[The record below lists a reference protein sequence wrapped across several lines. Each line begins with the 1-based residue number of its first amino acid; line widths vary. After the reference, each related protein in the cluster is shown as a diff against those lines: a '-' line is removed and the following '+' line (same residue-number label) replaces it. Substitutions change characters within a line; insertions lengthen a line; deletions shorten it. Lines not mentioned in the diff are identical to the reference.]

1 MTARVLLFSQRGFR
15 PYLSRCCPY
24 EFEDTIRAMDSV
36 DLLAPGYRFQTSELI
51 DRTLN
56 WLGRRTPLVSRINP
70 TVSQTAVTGHY
81 DLFFMVCQFA
91 TDLLALNA
99 LPGWRQRCAVAV
111 CWLEEIWLRDLNRLQ
126 SQLHLLQQFDY
137 IFINCAHS
145 VARLAEIT
153 GRPCRYE
160 PPGVDCL
167 RFYPGTPAPAR
178 TIDVYNMGRRH
189 LDTHQA
195 LRQLAEQGRIFYLYD
210 TFKGNVPVLDP
221 AEHRVL
227 LASLIKRSR
236 YFLANRAKVDESGE
250 TGEQQEVGFR
260 FFEGAAGGAVMI
272 GDPPRTEAFQ
282 THFDWPDAVVYLPFG
297 GSDIGSLM
305 AELDR
310 QPERLARIRH
320 DNVVNALRRHDWLYR
335 WQSVLASAGLE
346 PTPAMQERQARL
358 AALAACFSEACDG
371 AR

>member
-1 MTARVLLFSQRGFR
+1 MNARVLLFSQRGFR
-15 PYLSRCCPY
+15 PYMSRCCPY
-24 EFEDTIRAMDSV
+24 EFEDTIRAVDSV
-36 DLLAPGYRFQTSELI
+36 DMLAPGYRFQTSELI
-51 DRTLN
+51 DRAVN
-56 WLGRRTPLVSRINP
+56 WLGRRTPLLSRVNP
-70 TVSQTAVTGHY
+70 TVGKTAVTGHY
-81 DLFFMVCQFA
+81 DLLFMVCQFA

-99 LPGWRQRCAVAV
+99 LPGWRKRCAIAV
-111 CWLEEIWLRDLNRLQ
+111 CWLEELWVRDLNRLK
-126 SQLHLLQQFDY
+126 SQLDLLKQFDY

-153 GRPCRYE
+153 GRPCYYE
-160 PPGVDCL
+160 PPGVDCI

-189 LDTHQA
+189 PDTHQA
-195 LRQLAEQGRIFYLYD
+195 LLQLAEQGRIFYLYD
-210 TFKGNVPVLDP
+210 TFKGNIPVADP

-297 GSDIGSLM
+297 GGDIGSLM

-335 WQSVLASAGLE
+335 WQRVLTSAGLE
-346 PTPAMQERQARL
+346 PTPAMQDRQARL
-358 AALAACFSEACDG
+358 ATLAAWFSEDSIG
-371 AR
+371 VR